1 MLRFLSLLGCTKIVQ
16 TKCGSVE
23 GIENIESEFGG
34 ASRDRTDGLV
44 VANDGS
50 CRCYLADSAKFRH
63 VFGHLKHPVI
73 GPAMGQ
79 VLGQTRLR
87 TPTAS

>member
-44 VANDGS
+44 VANDAYRHYYLTDS
-50 CRCYLADSAKFRH
+50 SRLVYRCNHFFASF
-63 VFGHLKHPVI
+63 I
-73 GPAMGQ
+73 G
-79 VLGQTRLR
+79 
-87 TPTAS
+87 TAPEQA